1 MNLPPQGTNLP
12 VKGTTGLR
20 RIWRA
25 LFYSWHG
32 IAAACRYESAFRQE
46 MLLALVLLP
55 TALWL
60 DVALTSKALLVMSV
74 MLVLIVELLN
84 SAVEAVVDRVS
95 LELHPL
101 AKRAKDIA
109 SAAVFLTLVTVVM
122 VWALVLLDRYGN

>member
-1 MNLPPQGTNLP
+1 MNLPAKN
-12 VKGTTGLR
+12 TTGLR

-25 LFYSWHG
+25 LFYSLDG
-32 IAAACRYESAFRQE
+32 IAAALRHESAFRQE
-46 MLLALVLLP
+46 VLLALILLP

-60 DVALTSKALLVMSV
+60 DVTPTAKALLVMSV

-84 SAVEAVVDRVS
+84 SAIEAAVDRVS
-95 LELHPL
+95 VELHPL

-109 SAAVFLTLVTVVM
+109 SAAVLLSLATVAM